1 MAEIGARGFATTVAL
16 HWQGDKAAYLKHLR
30 AQAWEKG
37 VGGFVDRLLQE
48 QLDSGKE
55 IASVELPVVSDPDE
69 EPW

>member
-1 MAEIGARGFATTVAL
+1 LLDTAEIPVL
-16 HWQGDKAAYLKHLR
+16 HGWGGSQLKHLR

-37 VGGFVDRLLQE
+37 VGGFVDRLLLE

-55 IASVELPVVSDPDE
+55 IASVELPVVSDPDD